1 MLVISM
7 LPDQLGGVPGTYAA
21 AQAAFNAHLAAS
33 WATIADAYVDIS
45 ADPYI
50 GVATA
55 PTDHPT
61 YWTNGAH
68 LSPTGHAYL
77 ATLVKPLLEALL
89 A

>member
-1 MLVISM
+1 VLVISM

-50 GVATA
+50 GVA
-55 PTDHPT
+55 
-61 YWTNGAH
+61 